1 MTIYSVIGLTISET
15 ISGTIKNLP
24 FFILIIWGVKIVSK
38 TINSSGEKVMKNIPQ
53 WLENYDKM
61 KREHYMIERAMRG

>member
-24 FFILIIWGVKIVSK
+24 FFILIIWGVKL
-38 TINSSGEKVMKNIPQ
+38 KVVEDLK
-53 WLENYDKM
+53 
-61 KREHYMIERAMRG
+61 